1 MADGSPAEIATV
13 GNDGIVGVSVFMGG
27 RSTSIQAS
35 VRCAGQG
42 YRFNA
47 GAMMRLFERSAAAK
61 RLILLYTQSLI
72 AQMAQTIVCNRHH
85 SIDQQLCRL
94 LLGTLDR
101 TQGTELLMTQEV
113 IADALG
119 VRREGITAAAV
130 HLQQANLVRYA
141 RGRLTILN
149 RAGLEARVCEC
160 YAIVAKEQS
169 RLLLAL

>member
-1 MADGSPAEIATV
+1 
-13 GNDGIVGVSVFMGG
+13 
-27 RSTSIQAS
+27 
-35 VRCAGQG
+35 
-42 YRFNA
+42 
-47 GAMMRLFERSAAAK
+47 
-61 RLILLYTQSLI
+61 
-72 AQMAQTIVCNRHH
+72 
-85 SIDQQLCRL
+85 
-94 LLGTLDR
+94 
-101 TQGTELLMTQEV
+101 MTQEV

-149 RAGLEARVCEC
+149 RTGLEARVCEC